1 MDKNGDP
8 NMFEFTIES
17 CGIMKPYK
25 ILIESLNSLSQ
36 RLKNVNTELEKTF
49 SNTNS
54 SIKIKDSPGVMKAF
68 DIVIDNE
75 NHTIGNLL
83 QSHINKY
90 FKEQGGFVGYMNP
103 HPLKNEIFLRI
114 KSDNIN
120 QIKEMFNTTIS
131 QLIETLNQLKGSVL
145 KEFEGKITIKK
156 KNNNNNN

>member
-36 RLKNVNTELEKTF
+36 RLKNVNTEWKNIFKYKLF
-49 SNTNS
+49 N
-54 SIKIKDSPGVMKAF
+54 KIKDSPGVMKAF
-68 DIVIDNE
+68 DIVADNE

-103 HPLKNEIFLRI
+103 HPLKMKF
-114 KSDNIN
+114 S
-120 QIKEMFNTTIS
+120 
-131 QLIETLNQLKGSVL
+131 
-145 KEFEGKITIKK
+145 
-156 KNNNNNN
+156 